1 VHYHPVVFGAML
13 KHHGQLG
20 PAEMYGKRDW
30 TYRQVMWL
38 AKQQGTVLK
47 MPASHPF
54 NSLAL
59 QRMAVATSPNGE
71 PAREVVQAIFEYVW
85 CSGLEATDA
94 NRVAEL
100 QTHLTQ
106 LMQLR
111 QQSELSFQMDIQ
123 APEVKQKLQ
132 QQTQAAIDL
141 GLFGVPS
148 MVVDGQVFWGQDAL
162 PMLRAYVEGDAWFES
177 SEWLDVG
184 QLPVGVR
191 RTP

>member
-1 VHYHPVVFGAML
+1 
-13 KHHGQLG
+13 
-20 PAEMYGKRDW
+20 
-30 TYRQVMWL
+30 
-38 AKQQGTVLK
+38 

-71 PAREVVQAIFEYVW
+71 PAREVAQAIFEHVW
-85 CSGLEATDA
+85 CSGLEAIDA

-148 MVVDGQVFWGQDAL
+148 MGVDGQVFWGQDAL

-184 QLPVGVR
+184 KLPVGVR
-191 RTP
+191 RAP